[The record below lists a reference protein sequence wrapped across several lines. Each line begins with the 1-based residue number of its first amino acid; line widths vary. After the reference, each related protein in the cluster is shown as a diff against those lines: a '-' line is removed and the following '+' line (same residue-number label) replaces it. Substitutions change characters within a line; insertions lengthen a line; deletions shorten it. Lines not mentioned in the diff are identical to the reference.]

1 MGASSSA
8 DHGGI
13 SEQQQRQEEEENL
26 AAATGFLP
34 SLRNAFSSLSPPSS
48 SSVPLA
54 SLQEALSLN
63 VQVVASE
70 STPVPEHFPALSNN
84 LGATLVSLFF
94 PVADDRADGRIDWIG
109 FLSGYNRC
117 CGRMPVSRSINVL
130 YRLYAALSREA
141 GAPCGLEFDP
151 DAGDDDKVGGSL
163 LPGEVLMLF
172 WISWVMGH
180 SSRIAKMSR
189 NAKDPLVLPDM
200 SHLLVSALVSC
211 GVIAEEDEHIWRSD
225 VLAVDKGVS
234 AQKFQTWVL
243 TTAPGLANCL
253 PKYVQERIQ
262 ACSSSKESEGSSI
275 SASDNNSTG
284 NVRDVC
290 LLTRGRAWAVSLA
303 LRDRLSEEFLAASFQ
318 GINSGDFLYRSSIH
332 GKGLSR
338 FWSNVEGY
346 NGPLIVLVSAS
357 SAESSE
363 VDRSSRGWVIGVLIT
378 QGFENRETFFGSS
391 GYLFAISPIFHVFPP
406 SAGKEKNFIYC
417 HLHPAI
423 RVYEANPKPVGLA
436 FGGSTGNERI
446 FLDEDFAQVTVRHH
460 AFDKT
465 YQHGPLTPNQGF
477 LPVEAPVVEVEVWG
491 FGGKTAKEQQDFY
504 KKREMLFSEQRRKVD
519 LKTFAS
525 WEDSPEKMMMDMVSD
540 PNKVRREDR

>member
-1 MGASSSA
+1 MRVGNTLL
-8 DHGGI
+8 D
-13 SEQQQRQEEEENL
+13 
-26 AAATGFLP
+26 
-34 SLRNAFSSLSPPSS
+34 
-48 SSVPLA
+48 
-54 SLQEALSLN
+54 
-63 VQVVASE
+63 VQVLASE
-70 STPVPEHFPALSNN
+70 STPVPEHFPALSSN

-151 DAGDDDKVGGSL
+151 DAGDGDKVSGSL
-163 LPGEVLMLF
+163 LPGELLMLF
-172 WISWVMGH
+172 WICWVMGH

-211 GVIAEEDEHIWRSD
+211 GVIAAEDEHIWRSD

-243 TTAPGLANCL
+243 TTAPGLANCI

-262 ACSSSKESEGSSI
+262 ACSSLKESEGSSI
-275 SASDNNSTG
+275 SASDDNSAG
-284 NVRDVC
+284 NVRDVF
-290 LLTRGRAWAVSLA
+290 LLTRGRAWAISLT

-318 GINSGDFLYRSSIH
+318 EINSGVLYRLVMVVIAVCGYNVHILYVYLSSIH

-363 VDRSSRGWVIGVLIT
+363 VDRSSGGWVIGVLT
-378 QGFENRETFFGSS
+378 AQGFENRETFFGSS

-406 SAGKEKNFIYC
+406 TGKEKNFMYC

-446 FLDEDFAQVTVRHH
+446 FWMKILLKLRCVIMHLTKLTNMDLSLLTSSFA
-460 AFDKT
+460 
-465 YQHGPLTPNQGF
+465 GF

-491 FGGKTAKEQQDFY
+491 FGGKTTKEQQDFY

-519 LKTFAS
+519 LKTFGS
-525 WEDSPEKMMMDMVSD
+525 WEDSPEKVMMDMVSN
-540 PNKVRREDR
+540 PNKVRQEDR